1 MISRYL
7 KIPDVTVIIL
17 NWNSWHD
24 TIECL
29 ESVFKIDFQ
38 NFNIILIDNNSQD
51 DSVPRILSW
60 LDGKFKEEIKTDF
73 SHLVKP
79 YVDKPIQ
86 YENFDIVDGSV
97 MTGNMNSDNES
108 TKLYFLTSNKNLG
121 FAEASNVAIK
131 FCQDYLLSKY
141 YYLLNNDTVVEPDVL
156 SHLVNVM
163 ESSPYIGAAQSTIY
177 HYKKPEVIANAGARI
192 FFWGQTK
199 YYKKIDVDEVKTVD
213 FVNGCALFVNSKVIS
228 DLGALSEKYFFGEE
242 DFEFSMRLKK
252 RGMKK
257 VCVGASK
264 VYHKIGVSSNIYV
277 ENKQNRKFLIFALNR
292 IIDMKSFY
300 PTGIWHIWRL
310 FALGYF
316 YYLSVWRL
324 KNSCFIALI
333 IICRVYKLTNRL
345 SDVRRETIEPILA
358 HFEY

>member
-1 MISRYL
+1 VISRYL
-7 KIPDVTVIIL
+7 KIPDVTVILL

-29 ESVFKIDFQ
+29 ESVFKIDFP

-60 LDGKFKEEIKTDF
+60 LDGGFKNEIKTDF
-73 SHLVKP
+73 PNLVKP

-86 YENFDIVDGSV
+86 YKNFDIVDGSLV
-97 MTGNMNSDNES
+97 AGNLKSGNES
-108 TKLYFLTSNKNLG
+108 TKLYFFTSNKNLG

-156 SHLVNVM
+156 SRLVNVM
-163 ESSPYIGAAQSTIY
+163 ESSPDIGAAQSAIY
-177 HYKKPEVIANAGARI
+177 HYKKPKLIANAGARI

-213 FVNGCALFVNSKVIS
+213 FVNGCALFVHSKVIS
-228 DLGALSEKYFFGEE
+228 ELGALSDKYFFGEE
-242 DFEFSMRLKK
+242 DFEFSMRLKQ
-252 RGMKK
+252 GGEKK

-264 VYHKIGVSSNIYV
+264 VYHKIGVSSDIYV

-300 PTGIWHIWRL
+300 PNGIWHVWRL

-316 YYLSVWRL
+316 YFLSVWRM
-324 KNSCFIALI
+324 KNSCSTASKI
-333 IICRVYKLTNRL
+333 IYLVYKLTDSL
-345 SDVRRETIEPILA
+345 SDVRRETIEPILSQ
-358 HFEY
+358 FEY

>member
-1 MISRYL
+1 MTSCYR
-7 KIPDVTVIIL
+7 KTPNVTVIIL

-29 ESVFKIDFQ
+29 ESVFKIEFP

-51 DSVPRILSW
+51 DSVPRIISW
-60 LDGKFKEEIKTDF
+60 LAGKFKEEIKTDF
-73 SHLVKP
+73 PHLVKP
-79 YVDKPIQ
+79 YADKPIQ
-86 YENFDIVDGSV
+86 YKIFNIANDSV
-97 MTGNMNSDNES
+97 ITKNLNSDNES
-108 TKLYFLTSNKNLG
+108 TKLYFFTCNQNLG
-121 FAEASNVAIK
+121 FAKASNVAIK

-156 SHLVNVM
+156 SRLVDVM
-163 ESSPYIGAAQSTIY
+163 EGSPDIGAAQSTIY

-264 VYHKIGVSSNIYV
+264 VYHKIGVSSDIYV

-300 PTGIWHIWRL
+300 PNGIWHIWRL

-324 KNSCFIALI
+324 KNSCYTALI
-333 IICRVYKLTNRL
+333 IICHIYKLTNRL

-358 HFEY
+358 QFEY